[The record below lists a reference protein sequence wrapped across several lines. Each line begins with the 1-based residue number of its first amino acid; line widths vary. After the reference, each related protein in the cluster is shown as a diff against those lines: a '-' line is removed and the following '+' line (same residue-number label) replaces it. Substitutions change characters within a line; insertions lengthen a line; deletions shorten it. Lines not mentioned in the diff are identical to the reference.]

1 VHTKD
6 GKWYTLKIQPYR
18 TLDNIIE
25 GAVITFVDITRT
37 RRAEEE
43 KKKSAAEL
51 LIANK
56 ELAFQNEEKEKRAA
70 ELLIANAHLEE
81 LGIERKLAEEVLRK
95 AHEEMLRLAVVVRDA
110 HDAITVQDM
119 DGRILAWNPGAV
131 KMYGWSEA
139 EALAMNVRDRIPEGL
154 REIALSRVL
163 QLSRAE
169 ILEPY
174 QTQRIAKDGTI
185 VQISLTSTALVNE
198 AGQMYAIA
206 TTERVKEG
214 KDGGNS

>member
-1 VHTKD
+1 MTD
-6 GKWYTLKIQPYR
+6 
-18 TLDNIIE
+18 
-25 GAVITFVDITRT
+25 
-37 RRAEEE
+37 
-43 KKKSAAEL
+43 
-51 LIANK
+51 NK
-56 ELAFQNEEKEKRAA
+56 ELRQR
-70 ELLIANAHLEE
+70 
-81 LGIERKLAEEVLRK
+81 
-95 AHEEMLRLAVVVRDA
+95 
-110 HDAITVQDM
+110 
-119 DGRILAWNPGAV
+119 
-131 KMYGWSEA
+131 A
-139 EALAMNVRDRIPEGL
+139 EALAMNVRELIPEGL
-154 REIALSRVL
+154 REISLSRTL